1 MFPTRSGSLAFV
13 FLLLLLARPVAA
25 LEPPELRRYVTDLA
39 GVLSAGDVDR
49 IEQLLRQYDE
59 SSSNQFVVLVVPS
72 LEGESIEDFSIRV
85 VEKNLIGQKDKD
97 NGLLLLVSVEDRKLR
112 FEVGYGLEPVLTD
125 AVTSL
130 IIGDVIAPQFRA
142 GNYAQGI
149 YEGMNTAIRI
159 STGEFTVT
167 ERTSRREKKDKG
179 GNVVGLIIFLVIMY
193 AVMKGNRRGGRGGGI
208 WFIGPFGGGGG
219 FGGGGFGGGGGFS
232 GFSGGGGGF
241 GGGGS
246 SGSW

>member
-1 MFPTRSGSLAFV
+1 MQGSRGWLPA
-13 FLLLLLARPVAA
+13 LLLLLLGLARPAAA

-39 GVLSAGDVDR
+39 GVLSAGDADR
-49 IEQLLRQYDE
+49 IEQMLRQYE
-59 SSSNQFVVLVVPS
+59 EQSSNQFVVLVVPS
-72 LEGESIEDFSIRV
+72 LEGESIEDFAIRV
-85 VEKNLIGQKDKD
+85 AERNRIGQEGKD
-97 NGLLLLVSVEDRKLR
+97 NGLLLLVSVQDRKMR

-125 AVTSL
+125 LATSV
-130 IIGDVIAPQFRA
+130 IISDVIGPRFRA

-149 YEGMNTAIRI
+149 HDGMDAAIKI
-159 STGEFTVT
+159 STGEFTVS
-167 ERTSRREKKDKG
+167 EQSPRRQQKEKD

-193 AVMKGNRRGGRGGGI
+193 IVIKGNKRRGGGGGV
-208 WFIGPFGGGGG
+208 WFIGGPFGGGG
-219 FGGGGFGGGGGFS
+219 FGGGGGGFS